1 MEKPKKKRGVGRPFV
16 KGEAKGRPKGAVNHL
31 TKTVRETVLAVFN
44 DLQLDP
50 KHDLKAFAKESPR
63 DFYQIAA
70 RLIPTE
76 ITGSLQ
82 QTFKVTV
89 KKAE

>member
-1 MEKPKKKRGVGRPFV
+1 MPY
-16 KGEAKGRPKGAVNHL
+16 PKGHKKMGGRTKGTPNAL
-31 TKTVRETVLAVFN
+31 TKTVRETVLSVFQE
-44 DLQLDP
+44 LQADP

-89 KKAE
+89 KKDG